1 MLRGIVLGEFWG
13 IERDEWIELWAGL
26 LGAVPAAVLSAAV
39 AALVAVFVLGRSNRH
54 QQALVEEQLKVQR
67 NEAALAGEKA
77 AMADLIAITNRFV
90 SYGVGT
96 DPDLIRR
103 ATVSFTA
110 ASYRWALET
119 GDRNHASV
127 LLSCASVL
135 GGAGVVVSMTKE
147 DSTGKFEDLHT
158 AVRSI
163 LNEMVRLV
171 ANFGL
176 AWYLDPPI
184 ARSAALEGLQK
195 DAERLD
201 EGVHSLVMAS
211 DASATVG

>member
-1 MLRGIVLGEFWG
+1 MLRGIVLGDLWG
-13 IERDEWIELWAGL
+13 ITEGVWVQLWSGTAGAL
-26 LGAVPAAVLSAAV
+26 VSAGV
-39 AALVAVFVLGRSNRH
+39 AALVAVVVLRRSNRH
-54 QQALVEEQLKVQR
+54 QQALVEEQLEVQR
-67 NEAALAGEKA
+67 NESALAREKA
-77 AMADLIAITNRFV
+77 AMTDLIGITNKFI

-96 DPDLIRR
+96 DPDLIRGT
-103 ATVSFTA
+103 TVSFTA
-110 ASYRWALET
+110 ASFRWALET

-147 DSTGKFEDLHT
+147 EEAGEFEALHT

-176 AWYLDPPI
+176 GWYLDPPS
-184 ARSAALEGLQK
+184 ARSAALEGLQEN
-195 DAERLD
+195 AERLD
-201 EGVHSLVMAS
+201 QAVHSLVVAS